1 MSTRTTATGL
11 AGLFAGIL
19 LLFFLDSTLSTVIG
33 LVLLVAGGGI
43 ATLAGLLGIGVSD
56 PRRAQDAAARH
67 DADTSAALQRASETG
82 RWPRVIGGG

>member
-1 MSTRTTATGL
+1 MSTRTTAAGL
-11 AGLFAGIL
+11 TALFAGVL
-19 LLFFLDSTLSTVIG
+19 TLFFLDSALSTVIG
-33 LVLLVAGGGI
+33 LVLLVLGGGI
-43 ATLAGLLGIGVSD
+43 AALAGMLGVVVAD